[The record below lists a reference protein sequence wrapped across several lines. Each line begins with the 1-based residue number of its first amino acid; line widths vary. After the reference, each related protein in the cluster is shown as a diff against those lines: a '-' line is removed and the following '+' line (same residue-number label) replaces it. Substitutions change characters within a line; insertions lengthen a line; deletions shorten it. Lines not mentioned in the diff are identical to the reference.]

1 MGKNVKSRRFDKSDP
16 NYEEKRRKNNEAIR
30 RTRAK
35 AKAKQEETLNRLTSI
50 KQENDELERKIS
62 SLGSQ
67 LTMMRDI
74 LEAHNSSQETTSTSV
89 PAIIQNH
96 DNKHELF
103 KLISEIEQLNNQ
115 K

>member
-1 MGKNVKSRRFDKSDP
+1 MGKNVKPRRFDKSDP
-16 NYEEKRRKNNEAIR
+16 DYEEKRRKNNEAIR

-50 KQENDELERKIS
+50 KQENDELEMKIS

-67 LTMMRDI
+67 LSMMRDI
-74 LEAHNSSQETTSTSV
+74 LEAHNSSQETTSTASV
-89 PAIIQNH
+89 PAIVQNH

-103 KLISEIEQLNNQ
+103 KLISEINQLNNQ
-115 K
+115 